1 MISNLEAHYIR
12 ETGINTLKIKSNNII
27 GFFVE
32 IPNSQREKLSEEFIK
47 KQDTVNSGRYK
58 TIEISELEQKM
69 IIANERLKELEFAI
83 FYEMIDYMN
92 GYYDAIKN
100 AINVLAIIDVASG
113 NAEFAIQNNLTRPII
128 DDSLDIE
135 IKSGRHIVIEKR
147 IGNEKFIP
155 NDTYITKSKI
165 SIVTGPNMAGKS
177 TYLRQNALIILMA
190 HIGLYVPAMYARIGV
205 VDKVFSRIG
214 ASDDIASGKSTF
226 MVEMIETATILNQAT
241 ERSFVILD
249 EVGRGTS
256 TYDGFAIAAGVVDH
270 LYHVNKSRTFF
281 ATHYHEIQY
290 LSLSM
295 PLLKFLTLRISEHGD
310 DVIFHHQIVNG
321 VADKS
326 YGLYVAK
333 IAGIPARVLKYS
345 KNLLN
350 KLQDNNVIKNINV
363 QKLDLK

>member
-1 MISNLEAHYIR
+1 
-12 ETGINTLKIKSNNII
+12 
-27 GFFVE
+27 
-32 IPNSQREKLSEEFIK
+32 
-47 KQDTVNSGRYK
+47 
-58 TIEISELEQKM
+58 
-69 IIANERLKELEFAI
+69 
-83 FYEMIDYMN
+83 
-92 GYYDAIKN
+92 
-100 AINVLAIIDVASG
+100 
-113 NAEFAIQNNLTRPII
+113 
-128 DDSLDIE
+128 
-135 IKSGRHIVIEKR
+135 
-147 IGNEKFIP
+147 
-155 NDTYITKSKI
+155 
-165 SIVTGPNMAGKS
+165 
-177 TYLRQNALIILMA
+177 
-190 HIGLYVPAMYARIGV
+190 
-205 VDKVFSRIG
+205 
-214 ASDDIASGKSTF
+214 

-310 DVIFHHQIVNG
+310 DVIFHHQIVSG